1 MTSLEELDR
10 STVMGASVKSFKTT
24 KDRELKTDRAVEL

>member
-10 STVMGASVKSFKTT
+10 STVMGASVKSFKTN
-24 KDRELKTDRAVEL
+24 KEMKTDRAMEL